1 MFSSNQK
8 IPKYS
13 INVEFLIS
21 SNDIIS
27 GNITTIPININKN
40 QLGTENLY
48 VGKKLKIF
56 FNDNKYLSGT
66 YIKKI
71 NNLEY
76 FKIDNSN
83 LLSNNNIQFN
93 INSLNKYYEI
103 NNSIN
108 DTVPVTINDIKR
120 LLKTSKNNNDWQ
132 GESGLLEPIHL
143 ETIESI
149 KTKKEITSKSISEL
163 ISYTTIMYYETN
175 IIELDT
181 TINFGLFHSLF
192 NCEFELKIFNNNF
205 ILKNIKF
212 GSSDSLPLLNIGIV
226 INKIP
231 SNDNSK
237 QLYQILI
244 KLINIPTTLQ
254 SNVEKVSCYVIEN
267 LINNKVYLN
276 LPINYTLTNLNNLI
290 SEKIFSRYVQYY
302 DKNGVISFN
311 LNESIKLLG
320 NQNLNNLINYGWYHY
335 DVLNLS
341 DNILNNLPTNLKNIF
356 YINIKKLSDNL
367 LIQYLYIYDSTNSI
381 VKTFSRVR
389 NNTTSL
395 FSNWVEYVTNLHKH
409 NAVDIITDSN
419 NLFVTQQQ
427 IDTWNSY
434 QNSINNYWN
443 TAVATINDL
452 PSIGVNGECRL
463 VLNNMQLYV
472 FLTNDNQWKSI
483 TNNNIFVEILPD
495 NIKIRINNG
504 GTNKEF
510 YLPFV
515 SDNNPGILP
524 KDFHQSNWK
533 DIFESNLNFTVNNTG
548 EDIPGNYQ
556 KQLEYTFNTLD
567 TDNIK
572 ILDGIKNYVL
582 GTNGETR
589 TLDLTNLQN
598 KINKTFY
605 SKYDNNNIYSGI
617 VNSFQFII
625 VPNKLMIN
633 KLIFG
638 DDKIVNIIDE
648 NGTLI
653 NHTNTEYILNNSSGV
668 EYIFKINN
676 NNINIYLFKSI

>member
-27 GNITTIPININKN
+27 GNITNIPININKN
-40 QLGTENLY
+40 QLGSENLY
-48 VGKKLKIF
+48 IGKKLKIF
-56 FNDNKYLSGT
+56 LENDKYLNGI
-66 YIKKI
+66 YIKKT

-76 FKIDNSN
+76 LKIENSN
-83 LLSNNNIQFN
+83 IITNNNIQFN
-93 INSLNKYYEI
+93 INSIYNYLEI
-103 NNSIN
+103 NNIIN
-108 DTVPVTINDIKR
+108 DTVPVTINDIKK
-120 LLKTSKNNNDWQ
+120 LLKTTKNNNDWQ
-132 GESGLLEPIHL
+132 GETGLLEPIHL
-143 ETIESI
+143 ESLESI
-149 KTKKEITSKSISEL
+149 KTRKEISLKSISEL
-163 ISYTTIMYYETN
+163 ISYTTILYYETN
-175 IIELDT
+175 NNENESL
-181 TINFGLFHSLF
+181 INFGIFHSLF
-192 NCEFELKIFNNNF
+192 NCEFELKIFNSNY

-212 GSSDSLPLLNIGIV
+212 GSSDSIPLLNIGIV

-231 SNDNSK
+231 SNDSSK

-244 KLINIPTTLQ
+244 KLINIPTILQ
-254 SNVEKVSCYVIEN
+254 SNVEKVKCYVIEN
-267 LINNKVYLN
+267 LINNQVYSN
-276 LPINYTLTNLNNLI
+276 LPINYTLTNLVNYI
-290 SEKIFSRYVQYY
+290 SEKIFSRYIQYY

-320 NQNLNNLINYGWYHY
+320 SQNLNNLINYGWYHY
-335 DVLNLS
+335 DILNLS
-341 DNILNNLPTNLKNIF
+341 DNILNNLPNNIKNIF
-356 YINIKKLSDNL
+356 YINVKRLSDNL
-367 LIQYLYIYDSTNSI
+367 LIQYLYIYDSNNSI

-395 FSNWVEYVTNLHKH
+395 FSNWIEYVTNIHKH
-409 NAVDIITDSN
+409 NASDIITDSN

-434 QNSINNYWN
+434 QNSLSDYWN
-443 TAVATINDL
+443 NAVLTINDL
-452 PSIGVNGECRL
+452 PISAINGECRL
-463 VLNNMQLYV
+463 VLSNMQIYV
-472 FLTNDNQWKSI
+472 YLSNDNQWKSI
-483 TNNNIFVEILPD
+483 TNNNIYVEILPD

-504 GTNKEF
+504 GLNKEF

-515 SDNNPGILP
+515 SDINPGILP

-533 DIFESNLNFTVNNTG
+533 DIFESNLNFTLNNTG

-567 TDNIK
+567 NDNIR
-572 ILDGIKNYVL
+572 ILDGVKNYIL

-589 TLDLTNLQN
+589 ILDLTILSN

-617 VNSFQFII
+617 VKDYQFII
-625 VPNKLMIN
+625 IPNKYMTN
-633 KLIFG
+633 KILFG
-638 DDKIVNIIDE
+638 NDKTVNIIDE

-653 NHTNTEYILNNSSGV
+653 NHTNNEYILNNSNGL

-676 NNINIYLFKSI
+676 NNINIYLFKII